1 MTSTSKNTLSIFKS
15 RKNIVDILEMQK
27 YNVND
32 YNTFSINEVDAM
44 FSNSQLDMLINR
56 DTDNAN
62 IYIKYYLNA
71 KQIKK
76 QILDEI
82 IEDLFVIDE
91 VLEKKDTLI
100 VITEDEPN
108 DTIISHIKYL
118 FDNTG
123 IFVVIHNLK
132 RLQFNILNHDFVPPT
147 TILTNVEVDEFKIK
161 YNIKLLSQI
170 PEISRFDPHALA
182 LCLRPGQICKH
193 DRKSITA
200 INSVYYRVCV

>member
-15 RKNIVDILEMQK
+15 RKNIIDILEVHK

-44 FSNSQLDMLINR
+44 YSNSQLDMLLKREN
-56 DTDNAN
+56 DDAN
-62 IYIKYYLNA
+62 VYIKYYLTA

-82 IEDLFVIDE
+82 IEDLFVIDQ

-118 FDNTG
+118 FDTTG

-132 RLQFNILNHDFVPPT
+132 RLQFNILNHEFVPHT
-147 TILTNVEVDEFKIK
+147 TILTNVEVDELKINF
-161 YNIKLLSQI
+161 NIKTLSQL

-182 LCLRPGQICKH
+182 LCLRPGQVCKH
-193 DRKSITA
+193 NRKSVTA
-200 INSVYYRVCV
+200 MNSVYYRVCV